1 MGNYRVI
8 NKTLGETRAELH
20 SLGQA
25 IALAEQFAKAVDYA
39 DVYIVVETATVHE
52 TRHKPKAE

>member
-1 MGNYRVI
+1 MGKYRVI
-8 NKTLGETRAELH
+8 NKTLGEVRADLH

-25 IALAEQFAKAVDYA
+25 IALAEQLAKAVDYA

-52 TRHKPKAE
+52 TRHKTKE